1 MKLLRVKIL
10 GEKFRSLPA
19 NIDYNFNETLIENK
33 LSTKVF
39 AGLNGSGKSNFL
51 ELIAEIFFSLER
63 YILNESK
70 NKILEVQR
78 LELLKELSKYN
89 SERHPK
95 KYENISKKIDE
106 VKKKIFFDRD
116 FNFEIEYLLNI
127 SEDILRELNLPPL
140 IEDNLNLFKPHED
153 TYKIIITK
161 KFDELPEY
169 AFQELHNDSKYRI
182 DTNFNKFLPTNI
194 IAYTS
199 GQNELLSNPF
209 IRLRYHYFNEL
220 QNTNNNLYKRRMYF
234 IDEESNYSIFI
245 ANMLLG
251 HQKPL
256 EYLKSIF
263 SIEDLFS
270 FRITINYR
278 NNTKEALSIFNNK
291 LTLLEPLKACAT
303 SWQDDTYKKM
313 IVLDFVVNE
322 ATHEAFKYYYSSA
335 FQLFQTFY
343 ELQSLNLLIDKQE
356 VRKFVVN
363 ASKVLNLSNELSK
376 PDPSDFVFRIE
387 KIRIKKIKQKKC
399 SEELKKT
406 ETTTIF
412 YKALS
417 DGEHQLNEVIGSVMM
432 MENEGSLFLMDE
444 PDTHFNPKWRA
455 KMVTML
461 NQVSGNEYD
470 HQGKPERIRQHEIIM
485 TTHSPFII
493 SDNQKEDVYKFERVN
508 KSIFNEQGK
517 EIDCDELLKL
527 KNPEYQTYGSS
538 VGFVL
543 ETIFDRDLTI
553 SDYSNEEL
561 NNLKESLTRL
571 DDVKRVKKEL
581 LKFGESIEKFDA
593 YNYLMIKEKELKS
606 EKDAK

>member
-10 GEKFRSLPA
+10 GQNFRSLPA
-19 NIDYNFNETLIENK
+19 NVDYVFNDTLTENK

-51 ELIAEIFFSLER
+51 ELIAEIFYYLERFSLEKTSKE
-63 YILNESK
+63 YKK
-70 NKILEVQR
+70 NK
-78 LELLKELSKYN
+78 
-89 SERHPK
+89 
-95 KYENISKKIDE
+95 NIG
-106 VKKKIFFDRD
+106 
-116 FNFEIEYLLNI
+116 FEIEYVIANKDIISHKKRFSLLDDTI
-127 SEDILRELNLPPL
+127 DADIHVR
-140 IEDNLNLFKPHED
+140 
-153 TYKIIITK
+153 IIK
-161 KFDELPEY
+161 QLDELPEFSY
-169 AFQELHNDSKYRI
+169 SSYG
-182 DTNFNKFLPTNI
+182 DTKFVRLDNTIGQLLPTHI

-199 GQNELLSNPF
+199 GQNELLSNAF
-209 IRLRYHYFNEL
+209 IRIRYHYFNET
-220 QNTNNNLYKRRMYF
+220 QNLSNSLFDRRMYF
-234 IDEESNYSIFI
+234 IDEESNYSIFV

-251 HQKPL
+251 KEKPL
-256 EYLKSIF
+256 TYLKKIF
-263 SIEDLFS
+263 GVEDLYS
-270 FRITINYR
+270 FRITVNYKTR
-278 NNTKEALSIFNNK
+278 NKGDEQLLKTKIG
-291 LTLLEPLKACAT
+291 LLEPLKACAS
-303 SWQDDTYKKM
+303 SWKNDIVNKVL
-313 IVLDFVVNE
+313 VLDFVVNE
-322 ATHEAFKYYYSSA
+322 ATHQAFKHYYKSA
-335 FQLFQTFY
+335 FKLFQVFY
-343 ELQSLNLLIDKQE
+343 ELQSLNLLVDKQD

-363 ASKVLNLSNELSK
+363 ASKVLNVSDELSK
-376 PDPSDFVFRIE
+376 PDPSDLIFRIE
-387 KIRIKKIKQKKC
+387 KIRIKKVPKKI
-399 SEELKKT
+399 T
-406 ETTTIF
+406 EKDNNKPIY

-470 HQGKPERIRQHEIIM
+470 VKGNPERIRQHEIIM

-493 SDNQKEDVYKFERVN
+493 SDNQKEDVYKFERKIVTQKDIN
-508 KSIFNEQGK
+508 DP
-517 EIDCDELLKL
+517 EIEHHFEKLNL

-561 NNLKESLTRL
+561 NDLKASIKTLE
-571 DDVKRVKKEL
+571 DVKRVKKEL

-606 EKDAK
+606 EKDAD

>member
-10 GEKFRSLPA
+10 GQNFRSLPA
-19 NIDYNFNETLIENK
+19 NVDYVFNDTLTENK

-51 ELIAEIFFSLER
+51 ELIAEIFYYLER
-63 YILNESK
+63 TQLNGTTKSYSENK
-70 NKILEVQR
+70 N
-78 LELLKELSKYN
+78 
-89 SERHPK
+89 
-95 KYENISKKIDE
+95 
-106 VKKKIFFDRD
+106 FG
-116 FNFEIEYLLNI
+116 FEIEYLIPKTKKDFHVVEFSSNNQEILNLDKDFDHDIHVKITKDLDGKLEMSI
-127 SEDILRELNLPPL
+127 SEYEKND
-140 IEDNLNLFKPHED
+140 FKTIYDYFAH
-153 TYKIIITK
+153 
-161 KFDELPEY
+161 
-169 AFQELHNDSKYRI
+169 
-182 DTNFNKFLPTNI
+182 FLPSKI

-220 QNTNNNLYKRRMYF
+220 QNTSLSLYNRRMYF
-234 IDEESNYSIFI
+234 VDEESNYSIFV

-251 HQKPL
+251 KEKPL
-256 EYLKSIF
+256 TYLKKIF
-263 SIEDLFS
+263 GVEDLYS
-270 FRITINYR
+270 FRITVNYKTR
-278 NNTKEALSIFNNK
+278 NKSDEQLLQNK
-291 LTLLEPLKACAT
+291 LGLLEPLKACAS
-303 SWQDDTYKKM
+303 SWKNDIVNKVL
-313 IVLDFVVNE
+313 VLDFVVNE
-322 ATHEAFKYYYSSA
+322 ATHQAFKHYYKSA
-335 FQLFQTFY
+335 FQLFQVFY
-343 ELQSLNLLIDKQE
+343 ELQSLNLLVDKQD

-363 ASKVLNLSNELSK
+363 ASKVLNVSDELSK
-376 PDPSDFVFRIE
+376 PDPSDLIFRIE
-387 KIRIKKIKQKKC
+387 KIRIKKVPKKI
-399 SEELKKT
+399 T
-406 ETTTIF
+406 EKDNNKPIY

-470 HQGKPERIRQHEIIM
+470 QDGNPERIRQHEVIM

-493 SDNQKEDVYKFERVN
+493 SDNQKEDVYKFER
-508 KSIFNEQGK
+508 
-517 EIDCDELLKL
+517 EIISQKDINDPEIEHHFEKLNL

-561 NNLKESLTRL
+561 NDLKASIKTLE
-571 DDVKRVKKEL
+571 DVKRVKKEL

-606 EKDAK
+606 EKDAD

>member
-10 GEKFRSLPA
+10 GQNFRSLPA
-19 NIDYNFNETLIENK
+19 NVDYVFNDTLTENK

-51 ELIAEIFFSLER
+51 ELIAEIFYYLERFSLEKTSKD
-63 YILNESK
+63 YKK
-70 NKILEVQR
+70 NK
-78 LELLKELSKYN
+78 
-89 SERHPK
+89 
-95 KYENISKKIDE
+95 NIG
-106 VKKKIFFDRD
+106 
-116 FNFEIEYLLNI
+116 FEIEYVIANKDIISHKKRFSLLDDTI
-127 SEDILRELNLPPL
+127 DADIHVR
-140 IEDNLNLFKPHED
+140 
-153 TYKIIITK
+153 IIK
-161 KFDELPEY
+161 QLDELPEFSY
-169 AFQELHNDSKYRI
+169 SSYG
-182 DTNFNKFLPTNI
+182 DTKFVRLDNTIGQLLPTHI

-199 GQNELLSNPF
+199 GQNELLSNAF
-209 IRLRYHYFNEL
+209 IRIRYHYFNET
-220 QNTNNNLYKRRMYF
+220 QNLSNSLFDRRMYF
-234 IDEESNYSIFI
+234 IDEESNYSIFV

-251 HQKPL
+251 KEKPL
-256 EYLKSIF
+256 TYLKKIF
-263 SIEDLFS
+263 GVEDLYS
-270 FRITINYR
+270 FRITVNYKTR
-278 NNTKEALSIFNNK
+278 NKGDEQLLKTKIG
-291 LTLLEPLKACAT
+291 LLEPLKACAS
-303 SWQDDTYKKM
+303 SWKNDIVNKVL
-313 IVLDFVVNE
+313 VLDFVVNE
-322 ATHEAFKYYYSSA
+322 ATHQAFKHYYKSA
-335 FQLFQTFY
+335 FKLFQVFY
-343 ELQSLNLLIDKQE
+343 ELQSLNLLVDKQD

-363 ASKVLNLSNELSK
+363 ASKVLNVSDELSK
-376 PDPSDFVFRIE
+376 PDPSDLIFRIE
-387 KIRIKKIKQKKC
+387 KIRIKKVPKKI
-399 SEELKKT
+399 T
-406 ETTTIF
+406 EKDNNKPIY

-470 HQGKPERIRQHEIIM
+470 VKGNPEKIRQHEIIM

-493 SDNQKEDVYKFERVN
+493 SDNQKEDVYKFER
-508 KSIFNEQGK
+508 
-517 EIDCDELLKL
+517 EIISQKDINDPEIEHHFEKLNL

-561 NNLKESLTRL
+561 NDLKASIKTLE
-571 DDVKRVKKEL
+571 DVKRVKKEL

-606 EKDAK
+606 EKDAD

>member
-10 GEKFRSLPA
+10 GQNFRSLPA
-19 NIDYNFNETLIENK
+19 NVDYVFNDTLTENK

-51 ELIAEIFFSLER
+51 ELIAEIFYYLERFSLEKTSKE
-63 YILNESK
+63 YKK
-70 NKILEVQR
+70 NK
-78 LELLKELSKYN
+78 
-89 SERHPK
+89 
-95 KYENISKKIDE
+95 NIG
-106 VKKKIFFDRD
+106 
-116 FNFEIEYLLNI
+116 FEIEYVIANKDIISHKKRFTLLDDTI
-127 SEDILRELNLPPL
+127 DADIHVR
-140 IEDNLNLFKPHED
+140 
-153 TYKIIITK
+153 IIK
-161 KFDELPEY
+161 QLDELPEFSY
-169 AFQELHNDSKYRI
+169 SSYG
-182 DTNFNKFLPTNI
+182 DTKFVRLDNTIGQLLPTHI

-199 GQNELLSNPF
+199 GQNELLSNAF
-209 IRLRYHYFNEL
+209 IRIRYHYFNET
-220 QNTNNNLYKRRMYF
+220 QNLSNSLFDRRMYF
-234 IDEESNYSIFI
+234 IDEESNYSIFV

-251 HQKPL
+251 KEKPL
-256 EYLKSIF
+256 TYLKKIF
-263 SIEDLFS
+263 GVEDLYS
-270 FRITINYR
+270 FRITVNYKTR
-278 NNTKEALSIFNNK
+278 NKGDEQLLKTKIG
-291 LTLLEPLKACAT
+291 LLEPLKACAS
-303 SWQDDTYKKM
+303 SWKNDIVNKVL
-313 IVLDFVVNE
+313 VLDFVVNE
-322 ATHEAFKYYYSSA
+322 ATHQAFKHYYKSA
-335 FQLFQTFY
+335 FKLFQVFY
-343 ELQSLNLLIDKQE
+343 ELQSLNLLVDKQD

-363 ASKVLNLSNELSK
+363 ASKVLNVSDELSK
-376 PDPSDFVFRIE
+376 PDPSDLIFRIE
-387 KIRIKKIKQKKC
+387 KIRIKKVPKKI
-399 SEELKKT
+399 T
-406 ETTTIF
+406 EKDNNKPIY

-470 HQGKPERIRQHEIIM
+470 VKGNPERIRQHEIIM

-493 SDNQKEDVYKFERVN
+493 SDNQKEDVYKFERKIVTQKDIN
-508 KSIFNEQGK
+508 DP
-517 EIDCDELLKL
+517 EIEHHFEKLNL

-561 NNLKESLTRL
+561 NDLKASIKTLE
-571 DDVKRVKKEL
+571 DVKRVKKEL

-606 EKDAK
+606 EKDAD